1 MNRVIIYGNLGQ
13 DTEFKSGTGGE
24 TIMKMRVATTDKWTD
39 KNGAVQERTEW
50 HNVVCFG
57 KQADA
62 ISKLEGT
69 TKGSPVLVDG
79 SLRTTNYEKDGQKHY
94 STEIVAFRVQL
105 CAPRTKN
112 RDDASPRRAPTANTD
127 DDIPFG

>member
-1 MNRVIIYGNLGQ
+1 MNRVIIYGNLGA
-13 DTEFKSGTGGE
+13 DAEFKSITGGE
-24 TIMKMRVATTDKWTD
+24 TIMKMRVATQDKWTD
-39 KNGAVQERTEW
+39 KSGQVQERTEW

-57 KQADA
+57 RQADA

-94 STEIVAFRVQL
+94 ATEIVAFRVQL
-105 CAPRTKN
+105 CAQRTKS
-112 RDDASPRRAPTANTD
+112 RDDGASRRPTANTD
-127 DDIPFG
+127 DDIPY